1 MSKKTLPVNIVCDTH
16 KYDCIFYNNN
26 KIIFPQYINAK
37 LTALNT
43 FVISYLLCGLTALTC
58 SYVTINVTVNQTQV
72 KLNKLTLLFMEH
84 MFDVTRL
91 SLMTQMFTIQRQHC
105 TMTLTFEETRYCRT
119 CK

>member
-1 MSKKTLPVNIVCDTH
+1 MSEKHSQLTLFATHITMIVSFITI
-16 KYDCIFYNNN
+16 K

-84 MFDVTRL
+84 MLDVTRL
-91 SLMTQMFTIQRQHC
+91 SLTDVYNSTS
-105 TMTLTFEETRYCRT
+105 TLYNDLDL
-119 CK
+119 